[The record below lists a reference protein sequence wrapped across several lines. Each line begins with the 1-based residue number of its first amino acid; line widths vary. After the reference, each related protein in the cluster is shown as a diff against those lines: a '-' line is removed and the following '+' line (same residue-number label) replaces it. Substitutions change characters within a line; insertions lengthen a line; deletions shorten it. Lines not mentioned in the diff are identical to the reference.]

1 MKAIERFTKK
11 RCKRLQAL
19 LKSFPSGAE
28 KEDLHQI
35 RLEIKKI
42 KMLLG
47 LIHFNNKKFH
57 DHKNFIPFR
66 TIFRETGKLREANQ
80 RKELVDQ
87 YTHIHAPFFSSPDR
101 AVRRFIK
108 DVPAH
113 IKSVRKQ
120 KKAMLKEIEKIKS
133 RTYTLYLH
141 KKKSELNENLSLGF
155 AQKDLHGLR
164 KSIKEIIYLT
174 SVTKR
179 KNKIDPFLVQSA
191 ELIGNWHDKKMLIPW
206 IRTHVPKEKEVIK
219 RLQAECNTD
228 VQNLRKMIAEHRLH

>member
-1 MKAIERFTKK
+1 MKALERFTKK

-19 LKSFPSGAE
+19 LKSFPSGTE
-28 KEDLHQI
+28 KEDLHLI

-47 LIHFNNKKFH
+47 LIHFNDKGFRE
-57 DHKNFIPFR
+57 HKNFIPFR
-66 TIFRETGKLREANQ
+66 TIFRATGKLREATL
-80 RKELVDQ
+80 RKELLDQ
-87 YTHIHAPFFSSPDR
+87 YTHIHTPFFISPDR

-113 IKSVRKQ
+113 IKAVRQQ
-120 KKAMLKEIEKIKS
+120 KRVMLKEIEKIKS

-141 KKKSELNENLSLGF
+141 KKVSELNEVLSLGF

-174 SVTKR
+174 AVATK

-191 ELIGNWHDKKMLIPW
+191 DLIGNWHDKKMLIPW
-206 IRTHVPKEKEVIK
+206 MRTHTPTEKDVMK
-219 RLQAECNTD
+219 GLQRECNTN
-228 VQNLRKMIAEHRLH
+228 VQNLRKLIAEHRLH